1 VSGRKIVS
9 AAGRSEEKAVPDP
22 NTPGEPVLRCIQIR
36 KTYSG
41 EGMFTLGPGSDGLT
55 LDVARGELFALVG
68 PSGCGKTTTLG
79 IIGGFIRPDAGTV
92 IIDGTD
98 MTRRPPYARPTN
110 TVFQSY
116 ALFPHMSVGAN
127 VSFGLAME
135 HMPRRARRA
144 RVAEVLD
151 LVGLTG
157 FERRRVSELSGGQQ
171 QRAAI
176 ARALVKRPALL
187 LLDEPMGSLDAQ
199 LRKQM
204 QNELVR
210 LKTTTQTAFVHVTH
224 DQEEACAIAD
234 RMGVMK
240 DGHLV
245 QVGAPMTLYRQ
256 PATSYVAAFLD
267 VGTVIRGSTARH
279 GDLLEIASDDI
290 AVRAPAASTAIAGP
304 VAAVIPADK
313 VRIRQGDR
321 VEGHVQASGVINRV
335 TFTGLNVVV
344 FVRVGAALEM
354 RALLSGDQVSAFG
367 ATLHQETRVTLAW
380 DPKDVLF
387 VSDRPGSVAQAEDGD
402 ALTHGTPGR
411 AVGRRPD
418 RASKRSGA
426 SDR

>member
-1 VSGRKIVS
+1 VSGSENVS
-9 AAGRSEEKAVPDP
+9 AAGRFEENAVPGP
-22 NTPGEPVLRCIQIR
+22 NAPSEPILRCVGLR
-36 KTYSG
+36 KTYRG
-41 EGMFTLGPGSDGLT
+41 EGAFTLGPGSDGLT

-92 IIDGTD
+92 IIDGKD
-98 MTRRPPYARPTN
+98 VTRRPPYARPTN

-116 ALFPHMSVGAN
+116 ALFPHMSVESN

-135 HMPRRARRA
+135 HTPRRARRA

-210 LKTTTQTAFVHVTH
+210 LKTTTQTTFIHVTH

-240 DGHLV
+240 DGQLI
-245 QVGAPMTLYRQ
+245 QVGAPMTLYRK

-267 VGTVIRGSTARH
+267 IGTVIRGSTARH
-279 GDLLEIASDDI
+279 GDALDITSDDI
-290 AVRAPAASTAIAGP
+290 SVRAPAPSTAVAGP

-313 VRIRQGDR
+313 VRIRQADR
-321 VEGHVQASGVINRV
+321 ADGHVQASGVITRV
-335 TFTGLNVVV
+335 TFTGVNVVV
-344 FVRVGAALEM
+344 FVRVGAVLAM
-354 RALLSGDQVSAFG
+354 RALLSGDQMSALG
-367 ATLHQETRVTLAW
+367 ATLHPGTSVALTW
-380 DPKDVLF
+380 DPKDVLL
-387 VSDRPGSVAQAEDGD
+387 VDDRTGSVAEAEDVD
-402 ALTHGTPGR
+402 ALTSGTADL
-411 AVGRRPD
+411 AVGRRRD
-418 RASKRSGA
+418 RASKRSSA
-426 SDR
+426 K